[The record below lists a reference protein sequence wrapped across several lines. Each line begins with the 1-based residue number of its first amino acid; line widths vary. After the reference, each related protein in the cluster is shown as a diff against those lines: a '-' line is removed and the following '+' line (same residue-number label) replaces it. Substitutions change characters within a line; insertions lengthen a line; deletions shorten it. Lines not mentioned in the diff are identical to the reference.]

1 MALFIA
7 SYVPSPVLNI
17 THINRAHMGTYV
29 CEAFNGIPPNDT
41 QEFRVDVYCECKVS
55 LLSPHILLPSF
66 PDYPGGGDCCG
77 RLPGP
82 DHHSGVPGGVLAPG
96 CQVSIY
102 TDINIL
108 DLTPSSLPQLL
119 GEGGQSPGSR
129 Q

>member
-1 MALFIA
+1 M
-7 SYVPSPVLNI
+7 STVSVKCP
-17 THINRAHMGTYV
+17 
-29 CEAFNGIPPNDT
+29 
-41 QEFRVDVYCECKVS
+41 VS